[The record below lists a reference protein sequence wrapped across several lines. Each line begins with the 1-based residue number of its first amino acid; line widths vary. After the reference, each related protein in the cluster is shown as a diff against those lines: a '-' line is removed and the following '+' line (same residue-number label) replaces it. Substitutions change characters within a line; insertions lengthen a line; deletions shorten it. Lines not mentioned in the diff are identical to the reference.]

1 MSSNLNLE
9 ISNLALNINQ
19 TTKEEIAEMIT
30 EECEDKYSLK
40 DHTHDSFDTLTIN
53 KDIMIPNEEENSG
66 YTLLKSGAFY
76 SYDKD
81 RQIDCTLDGIHIH
94 NFTDNNTMYIGP
106 GSISVNG
113 QSVSFEGHTHD
124 YAASNHTHTMAD
136 ITDLELPEIDTSN
149 LATKEELAGKADAN
163 HTHSTYDAAYQ
174 RVNEL
179 KEVYSWNTGYN
190 GTGTQTT
197 ANIIANGGL
206 TVNNKAVSME
216 GHTHDYAPSNHTH
229 NNYAASNH
237 THNNYAASNHT
248 HNTFDNNIT
257 VDGKITTTEGF
268 EVENEAEPK
277 GTSLTNDG
285 FHSYEGAEK
294 EYISNLSAERLQIW
308 NFENNTHTSIDYS
321 SIEVVGSNSIIEIYG
336 DGDSSGIQVN
346 GDPVLTKSQL
356 INLFYPVGSIY
367 TSMNSTS
374 PASLFGGKWT
384 QITDRFLYCANSSKA
399 TGGNKKIKVEN
410 LPAHTHA
417 FSGNTQT
424 GTIPQVIRPQTAA
437 VPSGIVKTEY
447 QQIGRYSDDSNSA
460 FLTNFRLEIP
470 CTGSIGPTGSGTDYM
485 PPYMTVYAWYRTA

>member
-149 LATKEELAGKADAN
+149 LATKEELNGKADAN

-216 GHTHDYAPSNHTH
+216 GHTHDYAPSDHNH
-229 NNYAASNH
+229 NELKGNV
-237 THNNYAASNHT
+237 
-248 HNTFDNNIT
+248 NIT
-257 VDGKITTTEGF
+257 GGVSSGLGFSVRDENDLTTFSRITDMGFDAYTGPEDDLTTTHVYPGSI
-268 EVENEAEPK
+268 
-277 GTSLTNDG
+277 T
-285 FHSYEGAEK
+285 
-294 EYISNLSAERLQIW
+294 LQY
-308 NFENNTHTSIDYS
+308 TTTQYGGRQRYTSIDTNGI
-321 SIEVVGSNSIIEIYG
+321 SIDSDLYPSIQINGKKVSLEDHTHSEYATKEELAGKADANHKHEYIEISNSNYWLFIDKSCI
-336 DGDSSGIQVN
+336 S
-346 GDPVLTKSQL
+346 LTYFDTNES
-356 INLFYPVGSIY
+356 VSIY
-367 TSMNSTS
+367 TGYILLNKDGANMYIYPDRIEWKKNHSTS
-374 PASLFGGKWT
+374 P
-384 QITDRFLYCANSSKA
+384 ITLSFDESGAYIN
-399 TGGNKKIKVEN
+399 GKKI
-410 LPAHTHA
+410 L
-417 FSGNTQT
+417 
-424 GTIPQVIRPQTAA
+424 
-437 VPSGIVKTEY
+437 TE
-447 QQIGRYSDDSNSA
+447 
-460 FLTNFRLEIP
+460 
-470 CTGSIGPTGSGTDYM
+470 
-485 PPYMTVYAWYRTA
+485 